1 MTLVSKNGFVAKR
14 RILWYKESEQKKK
27 KKKHPT
33 RKVVRIL
40 SKRINVK
47 STVRVKTTKSGR
59 IHSSVKTTRGNV
71 TRTKNQITNR

>member
-14 RILWYKESEQKKK
+14 RILWYKESEQK

-71 TRTKNQITNR
+71 TRTKTK